1 MKVIKFGG
9 SSLASAQQL
18 TKVLNIV
25 KTDNSRRIVVVSA
38 PGKRNTQDTKVT
50 DALIAYYKA
59 YKNGDDTSENQSW
72 IISRYQSICDELGI
86 PGAVMASITE
96 NIRELANLPI
106 TGNQFLYDT
115 FLAAGEN
122 NNAKDG
128 VKPNR

>member
-59 YKNGDDTSENQSW
+59 YKMVMTPQRIKAGS
-72 IISRYQSICDELGI
+72 SRVTKVS
-86 PGAVMASITE
+86 VMS
-96 NIRELANLPI
+96 
-106 TGNQFLYDT
+106 
-115 FLAAGEN
+115 
-122 NNAKDG
+122 
-128 VKPNR
+128 